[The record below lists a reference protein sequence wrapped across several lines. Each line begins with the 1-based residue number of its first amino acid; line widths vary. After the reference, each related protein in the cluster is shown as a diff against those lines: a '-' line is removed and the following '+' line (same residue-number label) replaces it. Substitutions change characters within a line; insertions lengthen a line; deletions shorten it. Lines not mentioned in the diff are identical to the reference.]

1 MDETQAASGALA
13 CLAEQEDELSQEALV
28 QSFIWTYPLSLHAF
42 YLDLL
47 CIFMNPPW
55 KILHKK

>member
-28 QSFIWTYPLSLHAF
+28 QSFI
-42 YLDLL
+42 
-47 CIFMNPPW
+47 
-55 KILHKK
+55 